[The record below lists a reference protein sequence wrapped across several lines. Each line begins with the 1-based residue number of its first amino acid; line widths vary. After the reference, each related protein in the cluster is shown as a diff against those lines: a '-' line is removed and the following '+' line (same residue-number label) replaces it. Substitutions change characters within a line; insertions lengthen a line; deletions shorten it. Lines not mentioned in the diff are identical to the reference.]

1 MSTRPPRGGKPTGR
15 PPSSSSTSDAK
26 QRGNRGRGKAT
37 ARPEAKSG
45 AGTGAGASSGARAG
59 SRTGAGAGPERPA
72 QSSGREGAS
81 QPRNAATASRAGARA
96 GAGAAHK
103 GPDKAPHKG
112 AHKVVA
118 AEVPSYP
125 HEPDY
130 LSWSP
135 NTLEAVEAA
144 GAEPTAAPVAA
155 PAGRPFRTGYVVLSG
170 QPNAGKSTLMNRLV
184 GEKLAIVS
192 PKPQTTRDNIHGI
205 LTTADTQLVFLDTPG
220 IHKARSPLNRA
231 MVGQAIE
238 ALESVD
244 VVVLVVDC
252 VKAAQYLTK
261 YEKWLARHPHKPD
274 AEAAELQHDDEG
286 AEDETAGET
295 ESDAAQRPEGDD
307 KASAKGFVPIDLAI
321 HPGDRRVI
329 RNILRHNNNWL
340 VALNKIDRIKKPQL
354 LPILQAYSQAPGVGG
369 IVPISAWTA
378 DGLRPL
384 LEAIRAYLP
393 EAEPEFAADELT
405 DRSLKFLCAELVRE
419 QVFLQTRA
427 EVPYGV
433 ACEIEVFE
441 ELADLTHIQALVH
454 VEKPAQRAIL
464 IGKGGARMKALGTA
478 ARQQMERLLGRK
490 VFLEIHVR
498 IEQDWASRLEKL
510 KEFGYLA

>member
-15 PPSSSSTSDAK
+15 PHSSSSSSASKSASASK
-26 QRGNRGRGKAT
+26 QRG
-37 ARPEAKSG
+37 S
-45 AGTGAGASSGARAG
+45 AGGDRAGVGAR
-59 SRTGAGAGPERPA
+59 AGAGPEGQARSRRPD
-72 QSSGREGAS
+72 GAS
-81 QPRNAATASRAGARA
+81 QPRNATGATRAGARA
-96 GAGAAHK
+96 GN
-103 GPDKAPHKG
+103 APKG
-112 AHKVVA
+112 AFKQKVAA

-130 LSWSP
+130 FSWSP
-135 NTLEAVEAA
+135 NTPDAAEAA
-144 GAEPTAAPVAA
+144 AAETVAA
-155 PAGRPFRTGYVVLSG
+155 PAAAPTGRPFRTGYVVLTG

-261 YEKWLARHPHKPD
+261 YEKWLARHPHRPD
-274 AEAAELQHDDEG
+274 AETGELQHDDED
-286 AEDETAGET
+286 AEDET
-295 ESDAAQRPEGDD
+295 ESEAAEADADGKT
-307 KASAKGFVPIDLAI
+307 KASKGFLPIDLAI

-329 RNILRHNNNWL
+329 RNILRHNTQWL
-340 VALNKIDRIKKPQL
+340 IALNKIDRIKKPQL

-378 DGLRPL
+378 DGLRQL
-384 LEAIRAYLP
+384 LEAVRTYLP
-393 EAEPEFAADELT
+393 EAEAEFAADELT